1 MFSTFSVNGSMNGM
15 NKKKIVQ
22 GLLLVLGISMSIGL
36 IGAEGAYSKPS
47 NVKTTKNT
55 KITKDT
61 EMEIRRQLNDARIRA
76 EMESNLAR
84 RVKQKEHP
92 SNQQKERPSNQQRSN
107 QQSKKGKTKRTAK

>member
-36 IGAEGAYSKPS
+36 IGVEGAYSKPS
-47 NVKTTKNT
+47 NVRTTKNT

-61 EMEIRRQLNDARIRA
+61 EIEIRRQLNDARTRA
-76 EMESNLAR
+76 EMESNVAR
-84 RVKQKEHP
+84 RVKQKG
-92 SNQQKERPSNQQRSN
+92 QPSNQQRSN

>member
-1 MFSTFSVNGSMNGM
+1 MFSTFSINGSMNGM

-36 IGAEGAYSKPS
+36 IGVEGAYSEPS
-47 NVKTTKNT
+47 NLRTTKDT

-61 EMEIRRQLNDARIRA
+61 EIEIRRQLNDARIRA
-76 EMESNLAR
+76 EMESNVAR
-84 RVKQKEHP
+84 KVKQKGQR
-92 SNQQKERPSNQQRSN
+92 SNQQKKQPSNQQRSN